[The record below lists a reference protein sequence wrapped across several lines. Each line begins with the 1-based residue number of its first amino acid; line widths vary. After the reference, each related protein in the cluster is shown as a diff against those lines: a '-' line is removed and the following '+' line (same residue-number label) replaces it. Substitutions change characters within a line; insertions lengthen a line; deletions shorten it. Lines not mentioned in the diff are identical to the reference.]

1 MVRTLALGLAALALV
16 STAASAHGP
25 SRQKVTE
32 TVEIN
37 LGLCR
42 YGDTEEDATKMAVR
56 KDGTGWIAVCDD
68 HVDQAEQDG
77 FEVRDSD

>member
-1 MVRTLALGLAALALV
+1 
-16 STAASAHGP
+16 
-25 SRQKVTE
+25 
-32 TVEIN
+32 
-37 LGLCR
+37 
-42 YGDTEEDATKMAVR
+42 MAVR

>member
-1 MVRTLALGLAALALV
+1 VTE
-16 STAASAHGP
+16 TAEKRDAREDSGDSDETGHG
-25 SRQKVTE
+25 TE